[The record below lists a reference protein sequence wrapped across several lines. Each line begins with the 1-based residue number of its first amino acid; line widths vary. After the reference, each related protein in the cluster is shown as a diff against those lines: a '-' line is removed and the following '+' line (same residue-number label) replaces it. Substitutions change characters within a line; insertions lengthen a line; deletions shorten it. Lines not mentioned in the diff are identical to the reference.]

1 MKPKKIFTLVLLST
15 LVFSAGFGCKQN
27 VLNKEQFKPITLEYW
42 GVWDTP
48 EQMSK
53 VISAYQATHPTI
65 KVNYRNFRYDEYEA
79 KLLAAAWD
87 NRVPDIFMIPST
99 DLKKYQAKLSSMPKV
114 VKIPITQIQGTIK
127 KEAITTLQTVNSLS
141 LQDVKEKF
149 VQVVNDDVVVDNK
162 IYGLPYSVDTLV
174 TFYNSDLLTKA
185 GIPEPMK
192 DLDELV
198 EQVEKSGLAKI
209 GTNNQIYQA
218 GVALGGADNIPRF
231 FDILSALWM
240 ENDVKMQGN
249 DFNPL
254 QDKTSAQR
262 FADVLTFYTY
272 FADPTKAVYS
282 WTADLPNAFEL
293 FAQGKLAYFF
303 GYSYHADELRKRGL
317 QFNWDLENFPQTR
330 GAEGTKYYANYWL
343 NVVAKNSAN
352 QDAAWNFV
360 QSVTTDPGLVSQYLE
375 PNNKPTAL
383 RALVKK
389 QLENDQV
396 RVFASQVLTADN
408 WYAGYNATLAETYL
422 AEFIKSYFKKE
433 IQLDA
438 KGLDFLVKR
447 LNQTYSK
454 PNE

>member
-1 MKPKKIFTLVLLST
+1 MKPNKIFTLVLLST

-27 VLNKEQFKPITLEYW
+27 VLNKDQFKPITLEYW

-65 KVNYRNFRYDEYEA
+65 KVNYRNFRYDEYES

-87 NRVPDIFMIPST
+87 NRVPDIFMIPSV

-114 VKIPITQIQGTIK
+114 VKIPITQVQGTIK
-127 KEAITTLQTVNSLS
+127 KESITTLQTVNSLS
-141 LQDVKEKF
+141 LQDIKEKF
-149 VQVVNDDVVVDNK
+149 VQVVNDDAVIENK

-174 TFYNSDLLTKA
+174 TFYNSDLLTQA
-185 GIPEPMK
+185 GIPEPAK

-198 EQVEKSGLAKI
+198 EQIEKSGLSKI
-209 GTNNQIYQA
+209 GTNNQVYQA
-218 GVALGGADNIPRF
+218 GVALGGTDNIPRF

-240 ENDVKMQGN
+240 ENDVKLQG
-249 DFNPL
+249 DEFDPL
-254 QDKTSAQR
+254 KDVTSAKR
-262 FADVLTFYTY
+262 FADILTFYTY

-282 WTADLPNAFEL
+282 WTEDLPNAFEL

-303 GYSYHADELRKRGL
+303 GYSYHADELRKRGV

-330 GAEGTKYYANYWL
+330 GAEGDRYYANYWL
-343 NVVAKNSAN
+343 NVVAKNSPN

-360 QSVTTDPGLVSQYLE
+360 QSVTTDPSLVSQYLE

-383 RALVKK
+383 RSLIKK
-389 QLENDQV
+389 QLENDQT
-396 RVFASQVLTADN
+396 RVFASQVLQADN
-408 WYAGYNATLAETYL
+408 WYAGYNAAQAEIYL
-422 AEFIKSYFKKE
+422 ADFIKSYFKKE
-433 IQLDA
+433 IQIDN

-447 LNQTYSK
+447 LNQTYNK

>member
-1 MKPKKIFTLVLLST
+1 MKPNKIFILVLLST

-48 EQMSK
+48 EQMNK
-53 VISAYQATHPTI
+53 VISAYRATHPTI
-65 KVNYRNFRYDEYEA
+65 RVNYRNFRYDEYEA

-99 DLKKYQAKLSSMPKV
+99 DLKKYQDKLSSMPKV
-114 VKIPITQIQGTIK
+114 VKIPITQLQGTIK

-198 EQVEKSGLAKI
+198 EQVEKSGLVKV
-209 GTNNQIYQA
+209 GQSNQIYQA
-218 GVALGGADNIPRF
+218 GVAMGGADNIPRF

-240 ENDVKMQGN
+240 ENDVKLQGGE
-249 DFNPL
+249 FNPL

-282 WTADLPNAFEL
+282 WNADLPNAFEL

-303 GYSYHADELRKRGL
+303 GYSYHADELRKRGV
-317 QFNWDLENFPQTR
+317 QFNWDLENFPQTK
-330 GAEGTKYYANYWL
+330 GAEGTKYYSNYWL
-343 NVVAKNSAN
+343 NVVAKNSPN
-352 QDAAWNFV
+352 QDAAWNFI
-360 QSVTTDPGLVSQYLE
+360 QSVTTDPNLVNQYLD

-408 WYAGYNATLAETYL
+408 WYSGYNAALAETYL
-422 AEFIKSYFKKE
+422 ADFIKSYFKKE
-433 IQLDA
+433 IQLNND
-438 KGLDFLVKR
+438 GLEFLVKR

>member
-1 MKPKKIFTLVLLST
+1 MKPNKIFILVLLSI

-27 VLNKEQFKPITLEYW
+27 VLNKDQFKPITLEYW

-65 KVNYRNFRYDEYEA
+65 KVNYRNFRYDEYES

-87 NRVPDIFMIPST
+87 NRVPDIFMIPSV

-114 VKIPITQIQGTIK
+114 VKIPITQVQGTIK
-127 KEAITTLQTVNSLS
+127 KESITTLQTVNSLS
-141 LQDVKEKF
+141 LQDIKEKF
-149 VQVVNDDVVVDNK
+149 VQVVNDDVVIENK

-174 TFYNSDLLTKA
+174 TFYNSDLLTQA
-185 GIPEPMK
+185 GIPEPAK

-198 EQVEKSGLAKI
+198 EQIEKSGLSKI
-209 GTNNQIYQA
+209 GTNNQVYQA
-218 GVALGGADNIPRF
+218 GVALGGTDNIPRF

-240 ENDVKMQGN
+240 ENDVKLQG
-249 DFNPL
+249 DEFDPL
-254 QDKTSAQR
+254 KDATSAKR
-262 FADVLTFYTY
+262 FADILTFYTY

-282 WTADLPNAFEL
+282 WTEDLPNAFEL

-303 GYSYHADELRKRGL
+303 GYSYHADELRKRGV

-330 GAEGTKYYANYWL
+330 GAEGDRYYANYWL
-343 NVVAKNSAN
+343 NVVAKNSPN

-360 QSVTTDPGLVSQYLE
+360 QSVTTDPSLVNQYLE

-383 RALVKK
+383 RSLIKK
-389 QLENDQV
+389 QLENDQT
-396 RVFASQVLTADN
+396 RVFASQVLQADN
-408 WYAGYNATLAETYL
+408 WYAGYNAAQAEVYL
-422 AEFIKSYFKKE
+422 ADFIKSYFKKE
-433 IQLDA
+433 IQIDN

-447 LNQTYSK
+447 LNQTYNK

>member
-1 MKPKKIFTLVLLST
+1 MKPNKIFILVLLST

-65 KVNYRNFRYDEYEA
+65 KVNYRNFRYDEYES

-114 VKIPITQIQGTIK
+114 VKIPITQVQGTIK
-127 KEAITTLQTVNSLS
+127 KESITTLQTVNSLS

-149 VQVVNDDVVVDNK
+149 VQVVNDDVVIDNK

-198 EQVEKSGLAKI
+198 EQIEKSGLVKV
-209 GTNNQIYQA
+209 GTSNQIYQA
-218 GVALGGADNIPRF
+218 GVAMGGADNIPRF

-240 ENDVKMQGN
+240 ENDVKLQGN
-249 DFNPL
+249 EFNPL
-254 QDKTSAQR
+254 QDKASAQR

-272 FADPTKAVYS
+272 FADPTKAVYT
-282 WTADLPNAFEL
+282 WNADLPNAFEL

-303 GYSYHADELRKRGL
+303 GYSYHADELRKRGV
-317 QFNWDLENFPQTR
+317 QFNWDLENFPQTK
-330 GAEGTKYYANYWL
+330 GAEGTKYYSNYWL
-343 NVVAKNSAN
+343 NVVAKNSPN

-360 QSVTTDPGLVSQYLE
+360 QSVTTDPNLVSQYLE
-375 PNNKPTAL
+375 TNNKPTAL
-383 RALVKK
+383 RSLVKK

-408 WYAGYNATLAETYL
+408 WYSGYNATQAENYL
-422 AEFIKSYFKKE
+422 ADFIKSYFKKE
-433 IQLDA
+433 IQIDNN
-438 KGLDFLVKR
+438 GLEFLVKR
-447 LNQTYSK
+447 LNQTYNK

>member
-1 MKPKKIFTLVLLST
+1 MKPNKIFTLVLLST

-65 KVNYRNFRYDEYEA
+65 KVNYRNFRYDEYES

-87 NRVPDIFMIPST
+87 NRVPDIFMIPSV

-114 VKIPITQIQGTIK
+114 VKIPITQVQGTIK
-127 KEAITTLQTVNSLS
+127 KESITTLQTVNSLS
-141 LQDVKEKF
+141 LQDIKEKF
-149 VQVVNDDVVVDNK
+149 VQVVNDDVVIENK

-174 TFYNSDLLTKA
+174 TFYNSDLLTQA
-185 GIPEPMK
+185 GIPEPAK

-198 EQVEKSGLAKI
+198 EQIEKSGLSKI
-209 GTNNQIYQA
+209 GTNNQVYQA
-218 GVALGGADNIPRF
+218 GVALGGTDNIPRF

-240 ENDVKMQGN
+240 ENDVKLQG
-249 DFNPL
+249 DEFDPL
-254 QDKTSAQR
+254 KDATSAKR
-262 FADVLTFYTY
+262 FADILTFYTY

-282 WTADLPNAFEL
+282 WTEDLPNAFEL

-303 GYSYHADELRKRGL
+303 GYSYHADELRKRGV

-330 GAEGTKYYANYWL
+330 GAEGDRYYANYWL
-343 NVVAKNSAN
+343 NVVAKNSPN

-360 QSVTTDPGLVSQYLE
+360 QSVTTDPSLVNQYLE

-383 RALVKK
+383 RSLIKK
-389 QLENDQV
+389 QLENDQT
-396 RVFASQVLTADN
+396 RVFASQVLQADN
-408 WYAGYNATLAETYL
+408 WYAGYNAAQAEIYL
-422 AEFIKSYFKKE
+422 ADFIKSYFKKE
-433 IQLDA
+433 IQIDN

-447 LNQTYSK
+447 LNQTYNK

>member
-1 MKPKKIFTLVLLST
+1 MKPNKIFILVLLST

-27 VLNKEQFKPITLEYW
+27 VLNKDQFKPITLEYW

-53 VISAYQATHPTI
+53 VITAYQATHPTI
-65 KVNYRNFRYDEYEA
+65 KVNYRNFRYDEYES

-87 NRVPDIFMIPST
+87 NRVPDIFMIPSV

-114 VKIPITQIQGTIK
+114 VKIPITQVQGTIK
-127 KEAITTLQTVNSLS
+127 KESITTLQTVNSLS
-141 LQDVKEKF
+141 LQDIKEKF
-149 VQVVNDDVVVDNK
+149 VQVVNDDVVIENK

-174 TFYNSDLLTKA
+174 TFYNSDLLTQA
-185 GIPEPMK
+185 GIPEPAK

-198 EQVEKSGLAKI
+198 EQIEKSGLSKI
-209 GTNNQIYQA
+209 GTNNQVYQA
-218 GVALGGADNIPRF
+218 GVALGGTDNIPRF

-240 ENDVKMQGN
+240 ENDVKLQG
-249 DFNPL
+249 DEFDPL
-254 QDKTSAQR
+254 KDVTSAKR
-262 FADVLTFYTY
+262 FADILTFYTY

-282 WTADLPNAFEL
+282 WTEDLPNAFEL

-303 GYSYHADELRKRGL
+303 GYSYHADELRKRGV

-330 GAEGTKYYANYWL
+330 GAEGDRYYANYWL
-343 NVVAKNSAN
+343 NVVAKNSPN

-360 QSVTTDPGLVSQYLE
+360 QSVTTDPSLVNQYLE

-383 RALVKK
+383 RSLIKK
-389 QLENDQV
+389 QLENDQT
-396 RVFASQVLTADN
+396 RVFASQVLQADN
-408 WYAGYNATLAETYL
+408 WYAGYNAAQAEVYL
-422 AEFIKSYFKKE
+422 ADFIKSYFKKE
-433 IQLDA
+433 IQIDN

-447 LNQTYSK
+447 LNQTYNK

>member
-1 MKPKKIFTLVLLST
+1 MKPNKIFTLVLLST

-53 VISAYQATHPTI
+53 VIAAYQATHPTI
-65 KVNYRNFRYDEYEA
+65 RVNYRNFRYDEYEA

-87 NRVPDIFMIPST
+87 DRVPDIFMIPST
-99 DLKKYQAKLSSMPKV
+99 DLKKYQAKLSSLPKV
-114 VKIPITQIQGTIK
+114 VKIPITQVQGTIK
-127 KEAITTLQTVNSLS
+127 KESITTLQTVNSLS

-149 VQVVNDDVVVDNK
+149 VQVVNDDVVIDNK

-192 DLDELV
+192 NLDELV
-198 EQVEKSGLAKI
+198 EQIEKAGLAKV

-240 ENDVKMQGN
+240 ENDVKLQGN
-249 DFNPL
+249 SFNPL

-272 FADPTKAVYS
+272 FADPTKAVYTWS
-282 WTADLPNAFEL
+282 VDLPNAFEL

-303 GYSYHADELRKRGL
+303 GYSYHADELRKRGV
-317 QFNWDLENFPQTR
+317 QFNWDLENFPQTK

-343 NVVAKNSAN
+343 NVVAKNSPN

-360 QSVTTDPGLVSQYLE
+360 QSVTTDPALVNQYLE

-389 QLENDQV
+389 QQDNDQV

-408 WYAGYNATLAETYL
+408 WYAGYNASLAETYL

-433 IQLDA
+433 IKIDTP
-438 KGLDFLVKR
+438 GLEFLVKR
-447 LNQTYSK
+447 LNQTYNK